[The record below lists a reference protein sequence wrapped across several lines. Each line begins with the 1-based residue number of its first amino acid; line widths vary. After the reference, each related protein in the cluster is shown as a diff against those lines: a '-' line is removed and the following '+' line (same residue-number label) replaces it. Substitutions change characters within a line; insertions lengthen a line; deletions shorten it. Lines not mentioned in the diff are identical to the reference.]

1 MLIGYARVS
10 TEAQNLDRQIAAL
23 RTAGC
28 DVVFR
33 EKASGRHVHGRP
45 ELEKAIDTL
54 GTGDVLVLAEW
65 DRVTRSMSDGIKI
78 IDRVAAR
85 GALVKVLD
93 RPYLDLTTPM
103 GKGLLALL
111 SALAED
117 ERQRIVGRAAEGRRI
132 AKAKGRKFGRKRKLT
147 EHQQRVAL
155 DRLASGESCRAIGRD
170 MGVSHNTIARLSA
183 DPLDL

>member
-10 TEAQNLDRQIAAL
+10 TETQNLDRQIAAL

-28 DVVFR
+28 DVVYR
-33 EKASGRHVHGRP
+33 EKASGRSVFGRP
-45 ELEKAIDTL
+45 ELEKAIDRL
-54 GTGDVLVLAEW
+54 STGDVLGFAEW

-85 GALVKVLD
+85 GAFVKVLD

-117 ERQRIVGRAAEGRRI
+117 ERQRIVSRAADGRR
-132 AKAKGRKFGRKRKLT
+132 
-147 EHQQRVAL
+147 
-155 DRLASGESCRAIGRD
+155 
-170 MGVSHNTIARLSA
+170 
-183 DPLDL
+183 